1 MHTLPVILILTLS
14 MVLSP
19 NAFSVQADS
28 DQPTHI
34 KADRMEY
41 DDVKQ
46 INTFVGNVRVTRG
59 TLIMK
64 GDKMVVRQDP
74 AGYQYGTLYAPK
86 GGLASFRQKRDGEGD
101 LWIEG
106 YGERMEYDSKTE
118 VSKLFHRAR
127 LLRLDGKKII
137 DEVNGKFIT
146 YESKTDIYTV
156 SNAIEG
162 EIKPGAGRIKVILP
176 PKQDKQTQS
185 KKVPGKP
192 PEPSTSTT
200 GK

>member
-1 MHTLPVILILTLS
+1 MRILSVILLFALGIS
-14 MVLSP
+14 LSP
-19 NAFSVQADS
+19 SAFSVQTDS

-46 INTFVGNVRVTRG
+46 INTFIGNVRVTRG
-59 TLIMK
+59 TLLMK

-106 YGERMEYDSKTE
+106 YAERMEYDSKTE
-118 VSKLFHRAR
+118 ISKLFHRAR

-162 EIKPGAGRIKVILP
+162 ETKPGTGRIKVILP
-176 PKQDKQTQS
+176 PKQDKQTKS
-185 KKVPGKP
+185 KNVQGKP
-192 PEPSTSTT
+192 PEPNTSTT